1 MSDVPSQPQPGPA
14 EPLHDAAPDV
24 GLKALVTR
32 RREQLADDQRPA
44 ADAGTWGL
52 ALSGGGIRSATFCF
66 GLLKALAKNQVFHRF
81 DMLSTVSG
89 GGYIGATVG
98 RLFHDAGRT
107 GQPAQEVEAALADAD
122 TRWFAFWLRANGRY
136 LIPRGGKDLLFAAA
150 NFGRNLVGVHIEVA
164 LLCLLLGSLLVQLD
178 LGLWQWADC
187 LTRKT
192 CLGHSWLTADVLGA
206 LSRWPSPWLLML
218 PLMLVAAALA
228 SAYWVLP
235 SKAREDVSPLRWFVV
250 ALCLAGCWE
259 LVNYWRVRP
268 AATTETDALLL
279 PGGLLLAAGGVLLA
293 WVAGAFI
300 AQGLASRHPESPDRS
315 RNWLTSKLACTLKWG
330 LGILVL
336 GLVDVLAWQLAD
348 ADGKHQGAVG
358 AAAMLTVVALRAVL
372 PKIADLPRSLTPGT
386 RINLSSLVNLV
397 GLFVLLLILVFWVSM
412 VHRVSTLALFDER
425 WGMLQFANSW
435 FWLSMITLPVV
446 LMMIVS
452 LRNRDFLNRSSLY
465 TFYRARLVRA
475 YLGAGNVERFG
486 GHPQAATAA
495 CQRQDISRPDSVSVQ
510 DVDASD
516 DVAMADYAPHAGGGP
531 VHLIN
536 ACVNQ
541 TRDPNRGLFNQ
552 DRKGLPITVGPQG
565 RLRIGDEGWSAGVG
579 AEEMTLGSWMA
590 ISGAAVAPGLGSST
604 RPGIA
609 SLLTLC
615 GIRLG
620 YWWDARTLQWGG
632 GNPAPRR
639 VRKYN
644 QLLAELQGRFDG
656 TDRADWYLSDGGHF
670 ENTAAYAL
678 LREECALVVVADCG
692 ADPRYAFGDLEN
704 LVRKARIDL
713 QAQIT
718 FLKPRL
724 PTTLTLFGSLNDLAS
739 GDSQACL
746 ALARIDYRSGK
757 KGYMIVVKPNM
768 CAGVPVDLV
777 NFKADHPLFPQE
789 PTTDQFFSEA
799 QWESYFHLGYTM
811 GLHLQRQML
820 DDLPYVAV
828 THFEFDDGSV
838 VTRDER
844 GRVRVAAAP
853 KRLPSRI
860 AATGAVT
867 ASVSLGALAT
877 LGAATWQAADEQMKK
892 WEDARRVHPDVL
904 KELGD
909 IHGKYLPVAQPA
921 VQAQASTPAPAA
933 SATVRAQ
940 AGAPA
945 PAASATVQRQANTP
959 ASAAAATVQAVQA
972 GTESTAPRP
981 GELAIALLRV
991 AEARCTPVNAAAYR
1005 ESRVI
1010 RAALADARKGCRAAS
1025 PRHEACN
1032 DLLDTLFVSACLRQ
1046 EDDARTKCERRYW
1059 VRDPGATDPAQQ
1071 NCLPAPAPQAPGQA
1085 QPTASA
1091 PKSGTG
1097 EQQEKVFSLLATIL
1111 EWLELVPA
1119 TDPSLSTGSTG
1130 TPASAAPPS
1139 SGTASAPAPSASG
1152 VPAAAPPASGSTPK
1166 VDSKACQGNTVYI
1179 QIFGPEMRDR
1189 VRLLREPWRELG
1201 ASVPPVEDVV
1211 DSARRRGRTAPQVPA
1226 QPTVIYHDSGSL
1238 ACAQR
1243 LQPPGSTTPWT
1254 VRPLAPR
1261 LSGTRGTIEVWIPP
1275 MAEAV
1280 AGPDTYPSG
1289 MFFCYQ
1295 EDNGQEGAQRYGVH
1309 CHQTKEACD
1318 SARGPNPRR
1327 IQSECTPPVDAS
1339 KVEGIV
1345 NRRGWAGSWYR
1356 LQAEPFG
1363 APFPELRPKKP

>member
-1 MSDVPSQPQPGPA
+1 MSDVPSQTQTQPGPA
-14 EPLHDAAPDV
+14 EGRHDAPPDH
-24 GLKALVTR
+24 GLQSLVAGRRAL
-32 RREQLADDQRPA
+32 LAETQRPA
-44 ADAGTWGL
+44 LDAGTWGL

-66 GLLKALAKNQVFHRF
+66 GLLKALAKNQLFHRF

-136 LIPRGGKDLLFAAA
+136 LLPRGGKDLLFAAA

-192 CLGHSWLTADVLGA
+192 CTWPSWVTAEVLGV
-206 LSRWPSPWLLML
+206 LSRWPSPWLLVP

-228 SAYWVLP
+228 SAYWLLP
-235 SKAREDVSPLRWFVV
+235 SKTREDVPPHRWLVV
-250 ALCLAGCWE
+250 ALCLGVCWE

-268 AATTETDALLL
+268 AATTETGALVVPGWLLL
-279 PGGLLLAAGGVLLA
+279 TAGGVLLA
-293 WVAGAFI
+293 WVAGALI
-300 AQGLASRHPESPDRS
+300 AQGMARWYPDSPDVS
-315 RNWLTSKLACTLKWG
+315 RNRLTAGLACILYGG
-330 LGILVL
+330 LAVLVL
-336 GLVDVLAWQLAD
+336 GLVDVLAWLLAD
-348 ADGKHQGAVG
+348 ADAKHQGAVG

-386 RINLSSLVNLV
+386 RINLSSLVNVV
-397 GLFVLLLILVFWVSM
+397 GLSVLLLILVFWVSV

-425 WGMLQFANSW
+425 WGLLQFANSW
-435 FWLSMITLPVV
+435 FWLSVLTLPVA

-475 YLGAGNVERFG
+475 YLGAGNVARFG
-486 GHPQAATAA
+486 GHLRAATAA
-495 CQRQDISRPDSVSVQ
+495 CQRHEISRPDSVSVQ
-510 DVDASD
+510 DVDAGD

-541 TRDPNRGLFNQ
+541 TRDPHGGLFNQ

-565 RLRIGDEGWSAGVG
+565 RLRIGDEGWSAGEG
-579 AEEMTLGSWMA
+579 AEDMTLGSWMA

-604 RPGIA
+604 KPGIA

-620 YWWDARTLQWGG
+620 YWWDARTLQRGDGG
-632 GNPAPRR
+632 PARRR
-639 VRKYN
+639 VGKYN

-656 TDRADWYLSDGGHF
+656 TGRADWYLSDGGHF

-704 LVRKARIDL
+704 LARKARIDL

-739 GDSQACL
+739 GDTQACL

-838 VTRDER
+838 ATRDEQ

-877 LGAATWQAADEQMKK
+877 LGAATWQAAGEQMKK

-909 IHGKYLPVAQPA
+909 IHGKYLPVAPPA
-921 VQAQASTPAPAA
+921 VQTQASTPAPAA
-933 SATVRAQ
+933 SATVQTQ
-940 AGAPA
+940 ANAPA
-945 PAASATVQRQANTP
+945 P
-959 ASAAAATVQAVQA
+959 AAAATVQAVQA
-972 GTESTAPRP
+972 GTENTVPRP

-1059 VRDPGATDPAQQ
+1059 VRDPGATDAAQQ
-1071 NCLPAPAPQAPGQA
+1071 NCLPAPAPQAPAQA
-1085 QPTASA
+1085 QPPASD
-1091 PKSGTG
+1091 PKSSTG

-1111 EWLELVPA
+1111 EWLELAPA
-1119 TDPSLSTGSTG
+1119 PSTGSTG
-1130 TPASAAPPS
+1130 TPGSVAPPG
-1139 SGTASAPAPSASG
+1139 SGAASAPAPSASG
-1152 VPAAAPPASGSTPK
+1152 APAAAPPAAGSPSK
-1166 VDSKACQGNTVYI
+1166 EDSKACQGNTVYI

-1243 LQPPGSTTPWT
+1243 LQPPGSTTQWT
-1254 VRPLAPR
+1254 VRPLPPR

-1275 MAEAV
+1275 MAEAA

-1289 MFFCYQ
+1289 LFSCYQ
-1295 EDNGQEGAQRYGVH
+1295 EDSGQEGAQRYGVH
-1309 CHQTKEACD
+1309 CHPTQAACD
-1318 SARGPNPRR
+1318 SARGPNRR
-1327 IQSECTPPVDAS
+1327 RFQSTCEPVDAAT
-1339 KVEGIV
+1339 VAGIV

-1363 APFPELRPKKP
+1363 APFPTRLSRPQGVLVPEVPIPVPVERATR